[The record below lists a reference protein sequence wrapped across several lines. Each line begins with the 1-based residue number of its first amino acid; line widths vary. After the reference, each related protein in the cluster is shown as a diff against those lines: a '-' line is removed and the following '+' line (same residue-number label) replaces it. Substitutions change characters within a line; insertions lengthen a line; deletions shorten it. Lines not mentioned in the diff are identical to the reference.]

1 MTDVMT
7 PSWANPFV
15 KPASRFGFRGCGD
28 SVFGSLNA
36 FNDPQHNM
44 PRASRKSQVR
54 RGLGEGPFFTL
65 RSILGAWALLISY
78 PDPATE
84 RLARANREIPVRMP
98 VLPPQFDLRTH
109 PRYTWP
115 AVLPI
120 RGIAA

>member
-1 MTDVMT
+1 MT

-15 KPASRFGFRGCGD
+15 KPAGRFGFRGLGD
-28 SVFGSLNA
+28 SVFGADSSH
-36 FNDPQHNM
+36 PQHNM

-84 RLARANREIPVRMP
+84 KLARANREIPVRMP
-98 VLPPQFDLRTH
+98 LLPPQFDLRSR
-109 PRYTWP
+109 PRYAWP
-115 AVLPI
+115 IVLPI